1 MNKLRQLSFILI
13 VFSAFSCG
21 NDNEEVQNNP
31 FGDDFPLV
39 FLFEEIAIAPAQFF
53 LVNGNSSEE
62 IFPQSAQL
70 AQVDLLFQ
78 ESVTDEPFPI
88 REIVLRADS
97 IASLTGINLDTGE
110 ESTAETQYII
120 DGSIVELLGEQASIL
135 LSYEEANDQLLLC
148 MQTDIF
154 IHEDRQFA
162 SVTTDI
168 CTSLNQDEII
178 TTLINQE
185 ISNQTLQVNDT
196 LALGISNAVF
206 NLQ

>member
-1 MNKLRQLSFILI
+1 
-13 VFSAFSCG
+13 
-21 NDNEEVQNNP
+21 
-31 FGDDFPLV
+31 
-39 FLFEEIAIAPAQFF
+39 
-53 LVNGNSSEE
+53 
-62 IFPQSAQL
+62 
-70 AQVDLLFQ
+70 
-78 ESVTDEPFPI
+78 
-88 REIVLRADS
+88 
-97 IASLTGINLDTGE
+97 
-110 ESTAETQYII
+110 
-120 DGSIVELLGEQASIL
+120 
-135 LSYEEANDQLLLC
+135 

-178 TTLINQE
+178 TALINQE

>member
-1 MNKLRQLSFILI
+1 MRKLRQLSFILI
-13 VFSAFSCG
+13 ALFAFSCS

-31 FGDDFPLV
+31 FGDDFPQV
-39 FLFEEIAIAPAQFF
+39 FLFEEIAITPAQFF

-70 AQVDLLFQ
+70 SQVDLLFQ

-110 ESTAETQYII
+110 ESTVETQYLI
-120 DGSIVELLGEQASIL
+120 DGNILELLGEQASIL

-168 CTSLNQDEII
+168 CTSLNTDEII

-185 ISNQTLQVNDT
+185 ISNRTLQVNDT